1 VKLTV
6 NLIERMNLVELHKK
20 LIAAARLNPPDERV
34 PYAFEQRIM
43 AQLAARAGADRWGF
57 WARGLW
63 RAAASCV
70 AVAVVLGTVSLF
82 LPATPDNRNDLSQ
95 DFENTL
101 LASADLPD
109 NSSTP

>member
-1 VKLTV
+1 
-6 NLIERMNLVELHKK
+6 MNLPELEKK
-20 LIAAARLNPPDERV
+20 LIAAARLKAPDERV
-34 PYAFEQRIM
+34 PYAFEKRIT
-43 AQLAARAGADRWGF
+43 ALIAARAGVDHWMF

-63 RAAASCV
+63 RAAAACV
-70 AVAVVLGTVSLF
+70 AVAVVFGAVSLF
-82 LPATPDNRNDLSQ
+82 TPAASDNGNDLSQ